1 MKVIYL
7 LLLLLVLAGCGQ
19 KLEQSQS
26 LTLPPEESE
35 EEEEA
40 PPDRTFVIGNGNIT
54 ALVFKPDGSYNGTNP
69 PVTTASLVGGS
80 LNVDSESN
88 NNLDLTL
95 SEGDRALRLGVISGA
110 DPLTTG
116 LLYDLGL
123 GAFLNL
129 RDLSVG
135 TRTWGATAAS
145 TGGITIVALD
155 DTSIEID
162 FNYTAVQP
170 DLGLG
175 TFDVSGH
182 LTADLTPL

>member
-1 MKVIYL
+1 MKLTYL

-26 LTLPPEESE
+26 LTLPPEEE

-40 PPDRTFVIGNGNIT
+40 PPDRTFVFSNGQIS
-54 ALVFKPDGSYNGTNP
+54 ALVFTPDGLYNGSNP
-69 PVTTASLVGGS
+69 PVSTGSAMGGS
-80 LNVDSESN
+80 LNVDSEDN

-95 SEGDRALRLGVISGA
+95 TEGDRTLRLGVVSGA

-129 RDLSVG
+129 QDLSAG
-135 TRTWGATAAS
+135 SLTWGATAVS
-145 TGGITIVALD
+145 NGSITIVALD
-155 DTSIEID
+155 DTSIEVN
-162 FNYTAVQP
+162 FNFTAVQP
-170 DLGLG
+170 ETGLG
-175 TFDVSGH
+175 TFDISGH

>member
-1 MKVIYL
+1 MKLTYV

-19 KLEQSQS
+19 KLEQSQT
-26 LTLPPEESE
+26 LTLPPEEA

-40 PPDRTFVIGNGNIT
+40 PPDRTFVVSNGQISALAFTPIG
-54 ALVFKPDGSYNGTNP
+54 LYDGTDP
-69 PVTTASLVGGS
+69 PVSTLSLVGGS
-80 LNVDSESN
+80 VNVDSEDN

-95 SEGDRALRLGVISGA
+95 SEGDRTLRLGVISGA

-129 RDLSVG
+129 QDLSVG
-135 TRTWGATAAS
+135 SRTWGATALSA
-145 TGGITIVALD
+145 GGLTIVALD
-155 DTSIEID
+155 ETSIEVN
-162 FNYTAVQP
+162 FNFTAVQP
-170 DLGLG
+170 ETGLG
-175 TFDVSGH
+175 TFDISGQ